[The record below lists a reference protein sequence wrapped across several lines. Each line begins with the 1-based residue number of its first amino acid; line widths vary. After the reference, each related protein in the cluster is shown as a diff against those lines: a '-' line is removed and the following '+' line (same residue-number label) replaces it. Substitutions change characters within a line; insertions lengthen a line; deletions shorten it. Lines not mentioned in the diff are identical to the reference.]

1 MIFTDW
7 RVSVGAVKGPAASRL
22 AANTKVSTALA
33 AGWKANKLRK
43 TVFTTFPEN
52 RKQSAS
58 RSLGKRPESKA
69 NLLSQRDLSR
79 RGG

>member
-7 RVSVGAVKGPAASRL
+7 RVSVGTVKGPAASRL

-43 TVFTTFPEN
+43 TVFKTFPQ
-52 RKQSAS
+52 RKPKAVGLAQFGHAS
-58 RSLGKRPESKA
+58 
-69 NLLSQRDLSR
+69 
-79 RGG
+79 

>member
-7 RVSVGAVKGPAASRL
+7 RVSVDTVKGPAASRL

-43 TVFTTFPEN
+43 TVFKTFPGKN

-58 RSLGKRPESKA
+58 PSLGMRPESKA
-69 NLLSQRDLSR
+69 NLMS
-79 RGG
+79 